1 MSNIVYIATS
11 LDGYIADKYGGLD
24 WLHSVP
30 NPDNLDLGWADF
42 IGQIDALIMG
52 RKTFETICGFAVEW
66 PYSMPVFVL
75 SNSMTSLPEEYRD
88 KAEIVSGP
96 LLEIVESLNERG
108 FNKLYVDGGKTI
120 QSFLQADLIDE
131 LTITQIPILLGGG
144 VPLFSKLL
152 KPLTFEHNSTKV
164 KLGAMVQTQYRRK
177 R

>member
-1 MSNIVYIATS
+1 MFNIVYIATS
-11 LDGYIADKYGGLD
+11 LDGYIADKYGGWIGFTVFLIQ
-24 WLHSVP
+24 
-30 NPDNLDLGWADF
+30 DNLDLGWTDF
-42 IGQIDALIMG
+42 IGQIDALVMG
-52 RKTFETICGFAVEW
+52 RKTFETICGFDVEW

-75 SNSMTSLPEEYRD
+75 SNSMTLLPEAYRD

-108 FNKLYVDGGKTI
+108 FNKLYIDGGKTI

-144 VPLFSKLL
+144 VPLFSKLP
-152 KPLTFEHNSTKV
+152 KPLTFEHISTKV
-164 KLGAMVQTQYRRK
+164 KLGAMVQTHYRRK